1 MSDFNLNRFTAAI
14 KTNGISRPARFE
26 ITIGT
31 RPGSSSVSLMCEISQ
46 LPGINITTKQFR
58 IQGPAYQMPVGMEF
72 NGEGIPMTFYV
83 DKNLEIKKYFET
95 WLYSIVNPNSFNVRY
110 QKEYVCPITIY
121 QLDETDKRKYAV
133 SLIDAFPRAISQMDL
148 NAAAANQMHRLT
160 VMFAYR
166 KWEVITPYKT
176 KDDYQDNIKSPYQF
190 QPLSK
195 T

>member
-1 MSDFNLNRFTAAI
+1 
-14 KTNGISRPARFE
+14 
-26 ITIGT
+26 
-31 RPGSSSVSLMCEISQ
+31 
-46 LPGINITTKQFR
+46 
-58 IQGPAYQMPVGMEF
+58 MPVGMEF
-72 NGEGIPMTFYV
+72 NGEGITMTFYV

-110 QKEYVCPITIY
+110 QNEYVCTITIY

-133 SLIDAFPRAISQMDL
+133 SLIDAFPKAIGQLDL
-148 NAAAANQMHRLT
+148 NSGASNQIHRLT
-160 VMFAYR
+160 VIFTYR
-166 KWEVITPYKT
+166 QWMVEYPYRT